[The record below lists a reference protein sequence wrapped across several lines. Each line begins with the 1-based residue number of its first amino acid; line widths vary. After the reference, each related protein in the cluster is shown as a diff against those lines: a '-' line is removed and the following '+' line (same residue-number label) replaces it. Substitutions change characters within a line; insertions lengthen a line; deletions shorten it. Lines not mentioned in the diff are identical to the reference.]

1 MPNQRARQLMIE
13 NFQDSLRLVRHLMG
27 FGVEKFAEAIGVTRQ
42 TINNLETKKSKMS
55 PTQYIAIAALTD
67 NYFAQNDERFSA
79 LRAIL
84 DSDGKN
90 YGAEYETAFRDDSLL
105 KRWFED
111 FIDYGEEDF
120 EEESC
125 DPGELWDLPQE
136 YKIFLDAE
144 IFTREDA
151 ANFVKDLTEALR
163 DAVEKAVVPLRS
175 IEKLQA
181 EKSDTEFRQAMTFI
195 KQMRENNVLQVH
207 GEDTDPNFHDTVLA
221 VFERF
226 RNKYELCLI
235 TPNVELARDVLQL
248 NDSAAED
255 DFEIAAGFVE
265 EGAFKFYTEEILA
278 ANNPDK
284 SEENLQENNFIDWTE
299 L

>member
-1 MPNQRARQLMIE
+1 MIE

-67 NYFAQNDERFSA
+67 KYFEQNDERFSA

-151 ANFVKDLTEALR
+151 VHFVKDLT
-163 DAVEKAVVPLRS
+163 
-175 IEKLQA
+175 
-181 EKSDTEFRQAMTFI
+181 
-195 KQMRENNVLQVH
+195 
-207 GEDTDPNFHDTVLA
+207 G
-221 VFERF
+221 FERGIERRRRKSRRAPALDRKVAGGKVRRRVSPSNDF
-226 RNKYELCLI
+226 YQAN
-235 TPNVELARDVLQL
+235 AR
-248 NDSAAED
+248 E
-255 DFEIAAGFVE
+255 
-265 EGAFKFYTEEILA
+265 
-278 ANNPDK
+278 
-284 SEENLQENNFIDWTE
+284 
-299 L
+299 